1 MSFPDAFFLW
11 LVSHYQGH
19 EHIVR
24 TNKDEGFSHLEDEDR
39 AVEFVN
45 QYGGEN
51 LIIETEYRQYT
62 LYFGDHHAHYDIE
75 YDPIALAC
83 SGKLM
88 RFLPSP
94 LRLFQNCRFQRRLLN
109 D

>member
-62 LYFGDHHAHYDIE
+62 LYYGDHHAHYDIE
-75 YDPIALAC
+75 YDPDRIGLLRKIDEIFAKSFALIPELQI
-83 SGKLM
+83 SKET
-88 RFLPSP
+88 SE
-94 LRLFQNCRFQRRLLN
+94 
-109 D
+109 